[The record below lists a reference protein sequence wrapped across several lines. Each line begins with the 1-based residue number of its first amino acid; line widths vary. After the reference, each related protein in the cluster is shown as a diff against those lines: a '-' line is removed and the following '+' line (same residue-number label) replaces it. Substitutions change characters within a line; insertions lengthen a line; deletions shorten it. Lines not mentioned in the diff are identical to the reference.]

1 MMEFLASTFV
11 FLSIFGLYRV
21 IILRFENRFSNLVLS
36 GHHAT
41 SPRIVSG
48 VGLFLLLCLFY
59 WRDASIVN
67 LLVIAVMVVI
77 GFLDDRYKL
86 GVFLRL
92 TFYAVG
98 ALLILLFHDSI
109 GLIPLGIVVLM
120 FVGYVGFVNAVNFMD
135 GINGL
140 VLLQSVVI
148 LMGMLWSNEW
158 QDSESFLWILLGF
171 MLAFGFFNLRSHALL
186 FLGDAGSI
194 GLGFIVFALLLNGI
208 VRGLSWGYLIYF
220 AVIAVEVVSVLVMR
234 FFVGYNVLE
243 RHQKHLYQRLVFGLG
258 CRDVYVSVGYATLQL
273 TLIVLWECQLKYSA
287 FGLMLVVGIYLALFA
302 LHRWSYLCVS
312 RKILIKCVA

>member
-1 MMEFLASTFV
+1 M
-11 FLSIFGLYRV
+11 
-21 IILRFENRFSNLVLS
+21 
-36 GHHAT
+36 
-41 SPRIVSG
+41 
-48 VGLFLLLCLFY
+48 
-59 WRDASIVN
+59 
-67 LLVIAVMVVI
+67 IAVMVVI

-92 TFYAVG
+92 TLYALG
-98 ALLILLFHDSI
+98 SLLILLFNDSI
-109 GLIPLGIVVLM
+109 GLLSLGMVVLL

-148 LMGMLWSNEW
+148 LLGMIWSKEW

-171 MLAFGFFNLRSHALL
+171 LVAFGFFNLRSQALL

-194 GLGFIVFALLLNGI
+194 GLGFIVFALFLNGI

-220 AVIAVEVVSVLVMR
+220 AVIAVDVVSVLVMR
-234 FFVGYNVLE
+234 FFVGDNVLE

-258 CRDVYVSVGYATLQL
+258 CRDVYVALGYAILQFM
-273 TLIVLWECQLKYSA
+273 LIVFWECQLKYSS
-287 FGLMLVVGIYLALFA
+287 FGLTWVAGIYLALFA
-302 LHRWSYLCVS
+302 LHRLFYLCVS
-312 RKILIKCVA
+312 RKILVKCAA

>member
-1 MMEFLASTFV
+1 MMEFLVSTFV
-11 FLSIFGLYRV
+11 FLWIFGLYRFV
-21 IILRFENRFSNLVLS
+21 LLRFENRFSNLVLS
-36 GHHAT
+36 GHHES
-41 SPRIVSG
+41 SPWIVTG

-59 WRDASIVN
+59 WCDASIAN

-92 TFYAVG
+92 TLYALG
-98 ALLILLFHDSI
+98 SLLILLFNDSI
-109 GLIPLGIVVLM
+109 GLLSLGMVVLL

-148 LMGMLWSNEW
+148 LLGMIWSKEW

-171 MLAFGFFNLRSHALL
+171 LVAFGFFNLRSQALL

-194 GLGFIVFALLLNGI
+194 GLGFIVFALFLNGI
-208 VRGLSWGYLIYF
+208 VRGLSWGI
-220 AVIAVEVVSVLVMR
+220 
-234 FFVGYNVLE
+234 
-243 RHQKHLYQRLVFGLG
+243 
-258 CRDVYVSVGYATLQL
+258 
-273 TLIVLWECQLKYSA
+273 
-287 FGLMLVVGIYLALFA
+287 
-302 LHRWSYLCVS
+302 
-312 RKILIKCVA
+312 